1 MNSREHNSASDLS
14 VDRQAKAEATGWFEG
29 IYARANN
36 KGQGVPWAKMT
47 ANAQLVNWL
56 TEEDIDGTGQRALV
70 VGCGMGDD
78 AEELA
83 RRGYDVTA
91 FDVAAS
97 AIALCQSRFPG
108 SAVKYQTADLFA
120 TPGEWQY
127 AFDFVFEN
135 ITVQALPPELQ
146 DEAIKHISP
155 FTAPGGRLLVVTSAR
170 DPEVVPSGPPWPL
183 ARTSLEHYRDD
194 GMREVFQ
201 RVETLQA
208 QPVIWHVHAL
218 YERAG

>member
-1 MNSREHNSASDLS
+1 MNSREHNSARDLS

-146 DEAIKHISP
+146 DEAIRHISP
-155 FTAPGGRLLVVTSAR
+155 FTAPGGRLLMVTSAH
-170 DPEVVPSGPPWPL
+170 DPAVVPSGPPWPL